1 MLRTIII
8 DDEEPQ
14 RLNIEK
20 MLRLYCPQL
29 EVVGQADGVK
39 TGAAAIKKLKPG
51 LVLLDIKLDDGSGF
65 DLLNALQPIDFR
77 VIFITAF
84 DQYAIKA
91 FRFNALDYLLKPID
105 PDELCQA
112 ATRATDIIQNDFNLQ
127 LANLQKFLKQDGKS
141 QTRIII
147 KTHDNIHLVAVHD
160 ILFCQSDDNY
170 TRFHFTDQKQIMVS
184 ATLKEYEDILSDSG
198 FFRAHKSFLVN
209 LKHITR
215 FERADGGSLVLAG
228 EIKIPVA
235 SRKRDE
241 LLLLLEQLSNNQPG

>member
-1 MLRTIII
+1 MLRTLII
-8 DDEEPQ
+8 DDEQPQ

-39 TGAAAIKKLKPG
+39 TGAEAIKKLKPE
-51 LVLLDIKLDDGSGF
+51 LVLLDIKLEDGSGF

-84 DQYAIKA
+84 DQFAIKA

-112 ATRATDIIQNDFNLQ
+112 ATRASNIIQNDFNLQ
-127 LANLQKFLKQDGKS
+127 LANLQKFMNRDDKT
-141 QTRIII
+141 QTRIIV
-147 KTHDNIHLVAVHD
+147 KTHDNIHLVPVSD
-160 ILFCQSDDNY
+160 ILYCQSDNNY
-170 TRFHFTDQKQIMVS
+170 TRFHLADHRQIMVS
-184 ATLKEYEDILSDSG
+184 ATLKDYEDIFSESG

-209 LKHITR
+209 LKHFIR
-215 FERADGGSLVLAG
+215 FERGDGGFLVLSG

-241 LLLLLEQLSNNQPG
+241 LLEILDSLSNNFST